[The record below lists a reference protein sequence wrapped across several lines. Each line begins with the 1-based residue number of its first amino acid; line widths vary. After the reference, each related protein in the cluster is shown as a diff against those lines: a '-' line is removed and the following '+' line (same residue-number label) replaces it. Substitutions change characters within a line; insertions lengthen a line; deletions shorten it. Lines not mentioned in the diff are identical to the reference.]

1 VDVLRKAAIIF
12 LSFITIF
19 AGVSFSATIKT
30 TDGNSIKVTVVS
42 VKDGKVSI
50 KGFGT
55 AISLPLD
62 SINMI
67 SFDDQTFDINGVV
80 IDKMNFSGYVSEYSL
95 ETNEATV
102 TTTSGRFYL
111 KDLNVLK
118 FWNVRQNT
126 LKDEI
131 TNDYS
136 GKKFKAF
143 LGENTLLTGDIITI
157 NNGKILM
164 KVDDMGDAEFDIK
177 YVVSLIRDQKTEEV
191 LPNSVMLAKGYT
203 INFQSIDLFNDEI
216 NLKLAFG
223 FFKTDIKNV
232 TLITGTGSEPP
243 KLPYYF
249 VMNNNVRF
257 YGNLE
262 GVKDGKI
269 VVKSNFGTNEISQ
282 EKIFSF
288 VKIPPE
294 NRFILS
300 TDTQMMY
307 GEYLKKDGA
316 LNLKSKV
323 KNKDIKTVKLYVSE
337 ESEMLKNSINQ
348 IAEIPVNTET
358 KVFQISDLLYLFESE
373 TIKRYDKETF
383 LEKNS
388 LKTKMLYPNYIINTS
403 DSQYILNTLGSIYSS
418 KFDLEK
424 TLDNSQITTSFLSG
438 SDLYLGTNLG
448 DIYKIDVNAKEFA
461 VLKIASFQEEIAMIA
476 ESSNGIYVLTKN
488 SGKLY
493 TLKDKQNLFNFD
505 FRINKAILDGEILYV
520 IDFNKNLNVLNIGQ
534 KINKPFKYLKNI
546 NDLSSS
552 KEYVFIALEDKI
564 SVFNKKT
571 QLTEKEYYT
580 NYIPLKIEVNT
591 NKLYILSDKSLKIFE
606 AFESY

>member
-1 VDVLRKAAIIF
+1 MRKAVVIF
-12 LSFITIF
+12 LSFITIIAGF
-19 AGVSFSATIKT
+19 AFSATIKT

-95 ETNEATV
+95 ETNDATV

-143 LGENTLLTGDIITI
+143 LGENTLLTGDITTI

-203 INFQSIDLFNDEI
+203 LNFQSIDLFNDEI

-232 TLITGTGSEPP
+232 TLITGTGTEPP

-262 GVKDGKI
+262 DVKDNKI
-269 VVKSNFGTNEISQ
+269 VVKSNFGINEISQ

-323 KNKDIKTVKLYVSE
+323 KNEDIKTVKLYVSE
-337 ESEMLKNSINQ
+337 ESEMLKNSISQ

-358 KVFQISDLLYLFESE
+358 KVLQISDLLYLFESE

-383 LEKNS
+383 LEKNA
-388 LKTKMLYPNYIINTS
+388 LKTKMLYPNYIINTA
-403 DSQYILNTLGSIYSS
+403 DNQYILNTLGSIYSS

-438 SDLYLGTNLG
+438 SDLYLGTNVG

-493 TLKDKQNLFNFD
+493 SLKDKQNLFNFD
-505 FRINKAILDGEILYV
+505 FRINKAILDGEILYA

-571 QLTEKEYYT
+571 QLIEKEYYT

-591 NKLYILSDKSLKIFE
+591 NKLYILSDKSVKIFE